1 MIVKD
6 TIDTVKD
13 AIDIAKAKVFKVFWS
28 SAIINIMGLAGSIYM
43 LQVYDRVL
51 PARSFP
57 TLIGLSLLLVAVYV
71 AQGYFDSLRVRI
83 LARIGAVFDQSLQKP
98 IFECITTQRL
108 RGWDSARVTQPTRDL
123 EVIRMFLSSMGPVAF
138 LDLPWIGIYLVA
150 LFIFHPI
157 IGLGALIG
165 ILLII
170 LVTYLIER
178 HTRKHAT
185 EVAKLGMLRNGI
197 ARITAF
203 NAEVIH
209 AMGMR
214 SRFAQQWKNVN
225 SAYVSEIVHIRDIEA
240 DMGSIAKMLRYILQ
254 SSILGLG
261 AALVITENAT
271 AGIMIASSIMM
282 GRALM
287 PVEVVLGTWKQFT
300 MAREALERL
309 TLTLSANP
317 EPTIKAIQL
326 PRPSSIL
333 SVRDLAIIPP
343 TSNNVVVNGLT
354 FDLKP
359 GEGLAVIG
367 PSGSGKTSLARALVG
382 IWQPTGGT
390 ISLDCAHLH
399 QWDSDELGKFIGY
412 LPQDVSLFEG
422 SIAQNI
428 SRFNGC
434 CDDSDI
440 IAAAKLAGVHD
451 LVISLKEGYSRNI
464 GENGCYLSAG
474 QRQRIGLARAVFG
487 NPFMVVLD
495 EPNANLDTAGET
507 ALTQT
512 ILRLREQKC
521 IVVVISHRVASLSAL
536 DSMMI
541 MVNGQALIKGPR
553 EMVLAA
559 LNKPTQEATQEAPQ
573 EQAA

>member
-1 MIVKD
+1 MI
-6 TIDTVKD
+6 VKD
-13 AIDIAKAKVFKVFWS
+13 AIDTAKAKVLKIFWF
-28 SAIINIMGLAGSIYM
+28 SAIINIMGLSGSIYM
-43 LQVYDRVL
+43 LQVYDRVI

-57 TLIGLSLLLVAVYV
+57 TLIGLSFLLIAIYA
-71 AQGYFDSLRVRI
+71 AQGYFDSLRVRM
-83 LARIGAVFDQSLQKP
+83 LARVGAIFDQSLQKP

-108 RGWDSARVTQPTRDL
+108 RGWDSASVTQPTRDL

-157 IGLGALIG
+157 IGLGATIG

-170 LVTYLIER
+170 LVTYMIER

-185 EVAKLGMLRNGI
+185 EVAKLGILRNGI

-209 AMGMR
+209 ALGMR
-214 SRFAQQWKNVN
+214 SRFAQQWRNVN

-240 DMGSIAKMLRYILQ
+240 DMGSIAKMLRYVLQ

-287 PVEVVLGTWKQFT
+287 PVEVVLGTWKQFS
-300 MAREALERL
+300 MAREALRRI
-309 TLTLSANP
+309 TDTLSANP
-317 EPTIKAIQL
+317 QLTPPAIRL
-326 PRPSSIL
+326 PRPSSVL
-333 SVRDLAIIPP
+333 SVKNLAIMPP
-343 TSNNVVVNGLT
+343 ASNNVVVNGLS

-359 GEGLAVIG
+359 GEGMAVVG

-382 IWQPTGGT
+382 IWQPAGGT
-390 ISLDCAHLH
+390 ICLDCAHLH
-399 QWDSDELGKFIGY
+399 QWDSDELGKHIGY

-451 LVISLKEGYSRNI
+451 LIIGLHEGYSRNI

-495 EPNANLDTAGET
+495 EPNANLDANGET

-521 IVVVISHRVASLSAL
+521 IVIVVSHRVASLSAL
-536 DSMMI
+536 DKMMI
-541 MVNGQALIKGPR
+541 MVNGQVIANGPR
-553 EMVLAA
+553 ETVLTA
-559 LNKPTQEATQEAPQ
+559 LNKPTVEAQ